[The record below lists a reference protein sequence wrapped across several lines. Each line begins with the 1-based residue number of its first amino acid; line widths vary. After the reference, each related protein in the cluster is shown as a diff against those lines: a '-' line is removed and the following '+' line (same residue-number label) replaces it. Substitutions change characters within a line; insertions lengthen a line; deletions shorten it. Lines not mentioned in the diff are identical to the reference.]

1 MVREKFNKEG
11 IFLHLDFEFSIFMFD
26 LFAFLGADK
35 VCEQMCP
42 IECNSISYS
51 VQSHVTLLTGDV
63 NESIGTGCTEVNIY
77 YEKFESTIITQVSK
91 LTHEDLFGNIG
102 GIIGGVL
109 GASVIS
115 LVEVFEMVFWLIFIV
130 LEHVFS
136 AIHISKDKRINK
148 KSSIKSSRF

>member
-1 MVREKFNKEG
+1 
-11 IFLHLDFEFSIFMFD
+11 
-26 LFAFLGADK
+26 
-35 VCEQMCP
+35 
-42 IECNSISYS
+42 
-51 VQSHVTLLTGDV
+51 
-63 NESIGTGCTEVNIY
+63 
-77 YEKFESTIITQVSK
+77 
-91 LTHEDLFGNIG
+91 
-102 GIIGGVL
+102 VL